1 MNIIIII
8 LLSTNKQHYSI
19 MMFVMICLFVQVV
32 ELKLGF
38 TWKLKIIQNT
48 SFCFDFFETRSRVS
62 RQEVGVRD

>member
-1 MNIIIII
+1 MNIIII

-48 SFCFDFFETRSRVS
+48 SFCFDFLKRSRVS